1 MLFGNLG
8 GSLFTFAFMTSRLS
22 KEGEK
27 GSSTPSSSFCVIS
40 STRIGRLLDAT
51 EEGRPNACHANLCPP
66 LNECSLL
73 CDMPEEV
80 VFQKVLVC
88 LLVALGSF
96 PTVDSI
102 DMRKQFH
109 FSSSSQIDSE
119 LISHQCSESHS
130 KM

>member
-1 MLFGNLG
+1 MLAMLIY
-8 GSLFTFAFMTSRLS
+8 A
-22 KEGEK
+22 
-27 GSSTPSSSFCVIS
+27 
-40 STRIGRLLDAT
+40 LLLM
-51 EEGRPNACHANLCPP
+51 NAPFYAIW
-66 LNECSLL
+66 
-73 CDMPEEV
+73 PEEV